1 MGRTKAPA
9 WGEYTEPTEKESV
22 KSGLTVIVHGW
33 KCRFCGSSFWNTN
46 LERML
51 GHVSC
56 DRALCKA
63 IDPCSAAK
71 VPEEQRLEAK
81 AQLDARNGVASGK
94 KKRAA
99 QADETAEDD
108 ATHRASHQAKL
119 RNKQESKCKVDSALS
134 DMFDGLGI
142 AHSKV
147 DHPLVKRFVESV
159 KNSPSDWKLP
169 SSKTLGGNLLD
180 SEHKVNLD
188 ERNELLRHDGVRSL
202 E

>member
-1 MGRTKAPA
+1 
-9 WGEYTEPTEKESV
+9 
-22 KSGLTVIVHGW
+22 
-33 KCRFCGSSFWNTN
+33 
-46 LERML
+46 ML

-81 AQLDARNGVASGK
+81 ALLDARNGVASGN

-147 DHPLVKRFVESV
+147 DHPLVKRQAICRI
-159 KNSPSDWKLP
+159 
-169 SSKTLGGNLLD
+169 
-180 SEHKVNLD
+180 SENFTA
-188 ERNELLRHDGVRSL
+188 RL
-202 E
+202 ETTEQQDPRRQPPRQ

>member
-1 MGRTKAPA
+1 MGRVYRAN
-9 WGEYTEPTEKESV
+9 GERASQVGPGRDRTWLEVSLLRP
-22 KSGLTVIVHGW
+22 
-33 KCRFCGSSFWNTN
+33 SFWNTN
-46 LERML
+46 LERIL

-81 AQLDARNGVASGK
+81 AQLDARNGVAPGK

-108 ATHRASHQAKL
+108 ATHRASHQAML

-134 DMFDGLGI
+134 GMFDGLGI
-142 AHSKV
+142 AHSKA

-169 SSKTLGGNLLD
+169 SSKTFGGNLLD

-188 ERNELLRHDGVRSL
+188 ERNESCSGTTAYESL